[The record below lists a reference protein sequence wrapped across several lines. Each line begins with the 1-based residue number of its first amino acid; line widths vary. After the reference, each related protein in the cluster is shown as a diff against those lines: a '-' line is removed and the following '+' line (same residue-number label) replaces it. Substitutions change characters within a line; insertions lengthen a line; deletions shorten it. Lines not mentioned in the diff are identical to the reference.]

1 MKTHT
6 RVNSCCDIC
15 GRTIE
20 GRYVKR
26 VTYSTLKLRA
36 SGFMTPYG
44 SYTHVVKNDF
54 EVCYDCLDSFTEI
67 VDHWIRMRKE
77 GKLI

>member
-6 RVNSCCDIC
+6 RVDTCCDIC

-20 GRYVKR
+20 GRYIKR

-36 SGFMTPYG
+36 SGFMTSYG
-44 SYTHVVKNDF
+44 SYTQVIKKDF
-54 EVCYDCLDSFTEI
+54 EVCYDCL
-67 VDHWIRMRKE
+67 K
-77 GKLI
+77 

>member
-20 GRYVKR
+20 GMYVKR

-36 SGFMTPYG
+36 CGFMTPYG
-44 SYTHVVKNDF
+44 TYTNVIKKDY
-54 EVCYDCLDSFTEI
+54 EVCYDCLKSFTET
-67 VDHWIRMRKE
+67 VDYWIRSRKE
-77 GKLI
+77 EN

>member
-6 RVNSCCDIC
+6 RVDTCCDIC

-20 GRYVKR
+20 GRYIKR

-36 SGFMTPYG
+36 SGFMTSYG
-44 SYTHVVKNDF
+44 SYTQVIKNDF
-54 EVCYDCLDSFTEI
+54 EVCYDCLKSFTET
-67 VDHWIRMRKE
+67 VDYWIRTRKE
-77 GKLI
+77 GN

>member
-20 GRYVKR
+20 GKYVKR
-26 VTYSTLKLRA
+26 VTYSMLKLRA
-36 SGFMTPYG
+36 CGFMTPYG
-44 SYTHVVKNDF
+44 TYTNAVKKDY
-54 EVCYDCLDSFTEI
+54 EVCYDCLKSFTET
-67 VDHWIRMRKE
+67 VNYWIRSRKE
-77 GKLI
+77 EN